1 MKDYELVQKLEHDL
15 FRKTETLNFL
25 KASTDALD
33 DSIEE
38 KRLTFEK
45 MVAEYNDKVKRA
57 QDSMERIKDEI
68 ATILN
73 KLNDAKGVQFDNAK
87 KRALMHKVK
96 KIKEAKEIKK
106 EPEPVFIQED
116 PFKIIANIP
125 EKEPEP
131 EITPEEIIETVP
143 EETEKN
149 ENGKKTCPFCGEEF
163 APQGFKSHLRKC
175 ISEITEIKEG
185 LP

>member
-1 MKDYELVQKLEHDL
+1 MKDYELVQKLEHEL

-38 KRLTFEK
+38 KRLTFEL
-45 MVAEYNDKVKRA
+45 MVQEYNDKVKRA
-57 QDSMERIKDEI
+57 QSSMERIKDEI

-73 KLNDAKGVQFDNAK
+73 KLNDARGTQYENAK

-96 KIKEAKEIKK
+96 KIKEAGKIKK
-106 EPEPVFIQED
+106 ELEPAF
-116 PFKIIANIP
+116 IP
-125 EKEPEP
+125 EADIDTAPEEP

-175 ISEITEIKEG
+175 ISEITETKEG

>member
-25 KASTDALD
+25 KSSVNALD

-45 MVAEYNDKVKRA
+45 MVEEYNDKVKRA
-57 QDSMERIKDEI
+57 QASMEGIKDDI

-96 KIKEAKEIKK
+96 KIKEAKTVKK
-106 EPEPVFIQED
+106 EPEPVFIQEAD
-116 PFKIIANIP
+116 IDTAST
-125 EKEPEP
+125 EPA
-131 EITPEEIIETVP
+131 ITPEEIIETVP
-143 EETEKN
+143 EEIERN

-175 ISEITEIKEG
+175 ITELTETKEG

>member
-15 FRKTETLNFL
+15 FRKNETLNFL

-45 MVAEYNDKVKRA
+45 MVLEYNDKVKRA
-57 QDSMERIKDEI
+57 QVSMERIKDEI

-96 KIKEAKEIKK
+96 KIKKAKEIKK
-106 EPEPVFIQED
+106 EPEPVFIQEAD
-116 PFKIIANIP
+116 IDTAP
-125 EKEPEP
+125 EEP

-175 ISEITEIKEG
+175 ISEITETKEG